1 MGYLKSAVESTL
13 VYAEQAKLNDYV
25 SALRKSW
32 KPADSMVAQVETILT
47 THGATVV
54 NKIDTKLD
62 PVVDAATEK
71 YGMAKEKTYS
81 VIEYAQ
87 TKKDGVVSYAQ
98 EKKEGVISKAKD
110 AGKKVV
116 AAKEDIVSKVTSGE
130 IEQILLKK
138 TESSA
143 YASWVAKTLI
153 TYKGKI
159 LVNAKTITTQIQTK
173 GNEQIVALKAL
184 AKQLKG
190 KLPIAEVNAKVT
202 QLTEFV
208 TAKSSPY
215 VAMVNPYYAKAKTEF
230 NVMKTKVTEKVMTLK
245 QTYLAKKTA

>member
-1 MGYLKSAVESTL
+1 
-13 VYAEQAKLNDYV
+13 
-25 SALRKSW
+25 
-32 KPADSMVAQVETILT
+32 
-47 THGATVV
+47 
-54 NKIDTKLD
+54 
-62 PVVDAATEK
+62 
-71 YGMAKEKTYS
+71 
-81 VIEYAQ
+81 
-87 TKKDGVVSYAQ
+87 
-98 EKKEGVISKAKD
+98 
-110 AGKKVV
+110 
-116 AAKEDIVSKVTSGE
+116 VSKVTSGE